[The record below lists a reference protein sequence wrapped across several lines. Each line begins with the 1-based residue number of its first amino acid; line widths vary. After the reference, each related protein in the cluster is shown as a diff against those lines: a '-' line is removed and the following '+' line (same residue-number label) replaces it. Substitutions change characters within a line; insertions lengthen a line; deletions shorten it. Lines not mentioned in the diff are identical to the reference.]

1 MFFIRPI
8 EPQDN
13 PHIAAIIRNVSAEFG
28 LAADSGF
35 AVGDQI
41 LDHLFENYQQ
51 EKSHYWVI
59 VDQNNHVLGGG
70 GAAPLVDA
78 PDVLEIQKMYFLPQL
93 RRQGF
98 AQQILAMVFE
108 FARYHHIE
116 TCYLETTHSLM
127 QAVELY
133 KKMGFE
139 ILDHPLGE
147 TGHSHACEIWMAK
160 HIEL

>member
-13 PHIAAIIRNVSAEFG
+13 PYIAKIIREVSIEFG

-35 AVGDQI
+35 AVGDSVV
-41 LDHLFENYQQ
+41 DHLFENYQQ

-59 VDQNNHVLGGG
+59 VDQKNQVLGGG
-70 GAAPLVDA
+70 GIAPLA
-78 PDVLEIQKMYFLPQL
+78 GATDVFEIQKMYFLPKL
-93 RRQGF
+93 RGQGF
-98 AQQILAMVFE
+98 AKQILEMAFE
-108 FARYHHIE
+108 FARFHAIE
-116 TCYLETTHSLM
+116 TCYLETTGSLM

-133 KKMGFE
+133 KKMGFKQ
-139 ILDHPLGE
+139 LAAPLGD

-160 HIEL
+160 TIQL

>member
-13 PHIAAIIRNVSAEFG
+13 PYIAKIIREVSVEFG

-35 AVGDQI
+35 AVGDTVV
-41 LDHLFENYQQ
+41 DHLFENYQQ

-59 VDQNNHVLGGG
+59 VDQNNQVLGGG
-70 GAAPLVDA
+70 GIAPLAGA

-93 RRQGF
+93 RGQGF
-98 AQQILAMVFE
+98 AKKILTMAFE
-108 FARYHHIE
+108 FARFHAIE
-116 TCYLETTHSLM
+116 TCYLETTGSLM

-133 KKMGFE
+133 KKMGFKQ
-139 ILDHPLGE
+139 LDAPLGD

-160 HIEL
+160 TIQL